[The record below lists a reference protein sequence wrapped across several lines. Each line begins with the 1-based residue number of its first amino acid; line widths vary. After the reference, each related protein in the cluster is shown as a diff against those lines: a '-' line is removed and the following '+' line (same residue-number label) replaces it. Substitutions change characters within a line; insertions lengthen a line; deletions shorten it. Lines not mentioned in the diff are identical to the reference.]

1 MQRKTRLTKEEK
13 QKKVKEKTV
22 ISQEEANSLEQ
33 RIKKEGE
40 EAEENEDIKEIR
52 EFLRG
57 GNSESQKFSPSLE
70 KTNAIQR
77 IPVRLERTIADE
89 TSSVTTT
96 TNNTNRGD
104 ELSYIPS
111 GVAGEEKKYLSHYGP
126 VEETISLRDLQNVKP
141 SEKREVRFQLS
152 SDASMTTNN
161 SIEKYTFIAP
171 KRVDVENLGRE
182 KSLVKKDIKY
192 TPSERY

>member
-40 EAEENEDIKEIR
+40 EAEENGNIQEIK

-57 GNSESQKFSPSLE
+57 GNSESFRFSPSLE

-96 TNNTNRGD
+96 TKSSDGN

-111 GVAGEEKKYLSHYGP
+111 GAGGEEKKYLSHYGP

-171 KRVDVENLGRE
+171 KKVDVENLGRE
-182 KSLVKKDIKY
+182 KSLTKKDIKY
-192 TPSERY
+192 TPSEKY